1 MENQRNREYVIAAV
15 AENLFAGVGAGVL
28 AWVAFRVYAGNA
40 PDWIWDWARLV
51 GLAVFGLLCLIR
63 FSKDEVGKVA
73 LRIQYERAI
82 SMIAELEATA
92 AEQRAEIQRLTK
104 ALRTREFADASK
116 DAKEVVKPDQFAALR
131 ANVAQIVDR
140 WINGVSF
147 SRDACTMSKG
157 EWEEAMRFL
166 RDAGL
171 LVRGGSG
178 GRQWVFVDGVNQR
191 QVERTIRE
199 RFDKLESHV
208 NTNFVVA

>member
-140 WINGVSF
+140 WVNDVSF

-191 QVERTIRE
+191 QVERAIRE